1 MGTTFGQ
8 NLRAARHAAGLS
20 QKQLAELIGAKH
32 NSVSNWENGVNSP
45 SQSVIE
51 TLCRVLGVRPDHL
64 FGTCDESD
72 EFTYALFDEAK
83 ALTPENQQK
92 LLEMARFF
100 RQQQAEGR

>member
-8 NLRAARHAAGLS
+8 NLRAARLAAGLS
-20 QKQLAELIGAKH
+20 QKQLAERIGAKH
-32 NSVSNWENGVNSP
+32 NSVSNWENGINSP
-45 SQSVIE
+45 SQAAIE
-51 TLCRVLGVRPDHL
+51 TLCRVLDTRPDLL
-64 FGTCDESD
+64 FGTPCGPDD
-72 EFTYALFDEAK
+72 FTYALFDEAK